1 MELSE
6 AIRGRRSVRRFKPD
20 PVPKEVLE
28 GILDLAIW
36 APSGMNRQDW
46 HFVVVKGEKT
56 EEMKTIFAD
65 AYQDMKPRLEKVF
78 ADKPKVIA
86 ATKAFFETYGGA
98 PVFIFAYGGKSPDGK
113 SFDTHSTAV
122 AVQNLQ
128 LAAYEAGLGCTWTD
142 GIMGKEA
149 DINKALGIEDKKLV
163 CVLPIG
169 YPDEAPRVPPRRDD
183 RIEWIGF

>member
-20 PVPKEVLE
+20 PVPRDVLE

-36 APSGMNRQDW
+36 APSGMNRQEW
-46 HFVVVKGEKT
+46 FFVVVRGEKT
-56 EEMKTIFAD
+56 EEMKKIFVD
-65 AYQDMKPRLEKVF
+65 AFQDMKPRLEKVF

-86 ATKAFFETYGGA
+86 ATKEFFETYGGA
-98 PVFIFAYGGKSPDGK
+98 PVFIFAYGGRSPDGK
-113 SFDTHSTAV
+113 TWDTHSTAV

-128 LAAYEAGLGCTWTD
+128 LAAYEAGLGSTWTD
-142 GIMGKEA
+142 GVMGKEA

-163 CVLPIG
+163 CVLPMG
-169 YPDEAPRVPPRRDD
+169 YPDEEPRVPRRREE